1 MPMAGQVL
9 AGLEQIH
16 DLGYLHRDISPKRE
30 LCGELQSAPANWGI
44 TYEARTDI
52 GTRKVNQ
59 DNLMVDGLFY
69 YEGTDFRRNG
79 TIDCRS
85 DEIHMAAVC
94 DGVGGSNHGE
104 LASRAVI
111 QALRHFL
118 EHYGTSEA
126 LPERLIE
133 GLLDQVNAICFGR
146 AGSPASAHPIRR
158 HR

>member
-9 AGLEQIH
+9 VGLEQIH

-79 TIDCRS
+79 IIDCRS

-94 DGVGGSNHGE
+94 DGVGDRTMENLLPGQSFRLCSIFWSIMG
-104 LASRAVI
+104 
-111 QALRHFL
+111 QA
-118 EHYGTSEA
+118 
-126 LPERLIE
+126 RLCRS
-133 GLLDQVNAICFGR
+133 V
-146 AGSPASAHPIRR
+146 
-158 HR
+158 

>member
-9 AGLEQIH
+9 TGLEQIH

-59 DNLMVDGLFY
+59 DNLMVDGL
-69 YEGTDFRRNG
+69 
-79 TIDCRS
+79 
-85 DEIHMAAVC
+85 
-94 DGVGGSNHGE
+94 
-104 LASRAVI
+104 
-111 QALRHFL
+111 
-118 EHYGTSEA
+118 
-126 LPERLIE
+126 
-133 GLLDQVNAICFGR
+133 LDQVNAICFGR